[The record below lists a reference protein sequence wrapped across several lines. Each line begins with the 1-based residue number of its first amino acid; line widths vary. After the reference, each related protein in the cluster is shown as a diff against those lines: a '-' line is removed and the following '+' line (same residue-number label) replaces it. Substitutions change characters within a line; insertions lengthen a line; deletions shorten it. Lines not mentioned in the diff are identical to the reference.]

1 MMFARSAAKSRCGAA
16 MSVASA
22 EIVRADAP
30 SEHGGG
36 VASVVTS
43 PRMSHDVFVSYSE
56 ENTAVADVVCLDLE
70 ATGIR
75 VWMAPRDV
83 IPGMSRRD
91 AIVEAIN
98 RSRVMVVI
106 FSAASDTS
114 DQVRRELERAVR
126 DDVTI
131 VGFRI
136 EDVRPSGEM
145 KPLVATAHWVE
156 AHTPP
161 LQASVRLLGDVL
173 RQILDRPTRPPVVV
187 G

>member
-1 MMFARSAAKSRCGAA
+1 
-16 MSVASA
+16 
-22 EIVRADAP
+22 
-30 SEHGGG
+30 
-36 VASVVTS
+36 
-43 PRMSHDVFVSYSE
+43 MSHDVFVSYSE
-56 ENTAVADVVCLDLE
+56 QDAAVADVVCRDLE

-83 IPGMSRRD
+83 IPGMSWRD

-106 FSAASDTS
+106 FSAAADTS
-114 DQVRRELERAVR
+114 EQVRRELERALR

-131 VGFRI
+131 VAFRVEEI
-136 EDVRPSGEM
+136 QPSGEM
-145 KPLVATAHWVE
+145 KPLLATAHWVD
-156 AHTPP
+156 ASTPP
-161 LQASVRLLGDVL
+161 LPANVRRLGDVL